1 LSLFSHPRSH
11 RATPPVELTSLHHCS
26 PARSTG
32 ATRLPHPQDI
42 ELQLSDV
49 HMCLGDAESEQERF
63 ADALEDYKTALMLR
77 TKHLPSMD
85 R

>member
-1 LSLFSHPRSH
+1 
-11 RATPPVELTSLHHCS
+11 
-26 PARSTG
+26 
-32 ATRLPHPQDI
+32 
-42 ELQLSDV
+42 
-49 HMCLGDAESEQERF
+49 MCLGDAESEQERF